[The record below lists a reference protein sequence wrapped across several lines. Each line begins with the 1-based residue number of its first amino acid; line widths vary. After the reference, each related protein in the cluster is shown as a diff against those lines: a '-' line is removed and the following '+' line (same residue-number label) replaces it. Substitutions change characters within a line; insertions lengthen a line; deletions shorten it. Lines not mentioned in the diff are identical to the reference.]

1 MDYNAVMGHVGSTPT
16 YRTGGIMDYVLIVFT
31 LVTLIPSS
39 VMLYY
44 SNKLNKNVKGLTK
57 ENKNLKNKM
66 LIMSASSEIQ
76 RATMLDIKQILE
88 DSKIRIKLL
97 RKKNLE
103 LESKL
108 LDNNKKNEAFSKMI
122 EDMKN

>member
-1 MDYNAVMGHVGSTPT
+1 
-16 YRTGGIMDYVLIVFT
+16 MDYVLIVFT

-76 RATMLDIKQILE
+76 RATILDIKQILA
-88 DSKIRIKLL
+88 DSKIRNQLL
-97 RKKNLE
+97 RKDILA